1 MRELHEVSIA
11 YEIFLII
18 DENIRKYNLEK
29 VNLIFVSIG
38 GYNSIFEESLK
49 FAFNT
54 ICKNTK
60 CEDAKLII
68 TKTEG
73 FEMVVERIEGE

>member
-1 MRELHEVSIA
+1 MREVHEASIA

-18 DENIRKYNLEK
+18 EESVRKYNLEK
-29 VNLIFVSIG
+29 VNLIVLSIG
-38 GYNSIFEESLK
+38 GYNGIFEESLK
-49 FAFNT
+49 FAFT
-54 ICKNTK
+54 AISKGTK
-60 CEDAKLII
+60 CEEAELII